1 MASVAPENRDRHPRA
16 SQFADRT
23 LLGLVIIAGTGSA
36 LLLMFLLES
45 PLFAAGFAAVFLTAF
60 GIAVVVTRRRPSAVK
75 TTAGPDRALI
85 RATIEGAGMPVAV
98 TDRHGILV
106 AANSIFERDF
116 VGAPTPP
123 VLPFAED
130 GVERLTHAGRTAWRD
145 GRGNAPVLKTPQGS
159 YDAIV
164 ERSGEMGDFL
174 IWRFTPATGTDLIA
188 EARRLIESPAGTSLG
203 IAGVMA
209 VLVNGQGRMIAANK
223 VFRQRALGS
232 TQERLRGREFT
243 NILETGE
250 DQLLRIA
257 REGDDGA
264 PLRLVQVPLSTGSHD
279 ADSLLFFLLD
289 ETAASGGTADR
300 ENVHALLGMLPL
312 GLALAERDGRF
323 LYMNEAFRRA
333 AGLDADARPVYPGDL
348 VVDEDKTAVA
358 NAVRR
363 FSNSASISADIAL
376 RLKSQPNE
384 TVAMTVAGASGLGN
398 AAVLLSLKDNSEDEK
413 LKRQVAQAT
422 KMQAVGQLAGGVA
435 HDFNNIL
442 TAIIGHCDLMLL
454 RHTPGDSDYDDI
466 QQVKSNSNR
475 AAGLTRQLLA
485 FSRQQTL
492 RPQILQLPDVVSE
505 VSNLL
510 KRLLGETVALE
521 IHHGR
526 NLGAIRADP
535 GQLEQVIVNLSVNA
549 RDAIQSSPKNG
560 GRGTLTLET
569 FAVSGAEVDVMGH
582 EIMPSTEYTAFRVTD
597 TGVGIDADSLTK
609 IFEPF
614 YTTKEVGK
622 GTGLGLSTV
631 YGIVKQSGG
640 YIFAD
645 SEVGKGTAF
654 TIYLPVH
661 RGDHGEK
668 SELAFSQGAGRV
680 KLETP
685 PQPAPQSTAETWG
698 SGTILVVEDEDMV
711 RAVAERAL
719 TRQGYS
725 VVTAEDG
732 EDALEIIAE
741 RTDFD
746 LILSDVVMPG
756 MDGPAMARELRETLP
771 HIPILF
777 MSGYAEEQLRKSI
790 DIEQVHFIPKPFSV
804 QQLAE
809 AVGSILNKAE

>member
-1 MASVAPENRDRHPRA
+1 MASLAPDSRDRHPTVRH
-16 SQFADRT
+16 FADR
-23 LLGLVIIAGTGSA
+23 LLLAIVILAGIGSA
-36 LLLMFLLES
+36 LMLMFLLES
-45 PLFAAGFAAVFLTAF
+45 PLFAAGFGALFVAAVGVAF
-60 GIAVVVTRRRPSAVK
+60 VAARRPQSQIAVER
-75 TTAGPDRALI
+75 GPDRALI
-85 RATIEGAGMPVAV
+85 RTAIEGAQTPVAV

-106 AANSIFERDF
+106 VANSPFEKDF
-116 VGAPTPP
+116 RQNPTPP
-123 VLPFAED
+123 AMPFADD
-130 GVERLTHAGRTAWRD
+130 GVERLTNAGRTAWRD
-145 GRGNAPVLKTPQGS
+145 GRGSAAALKTPQGG

-164 ERSGEMGDFL
+164 ERGGEHGDYL
-174 IWRFTPATGTDLIA
+174 IWRFLPTSSSDLVG
-188 EARRLIESPAGTSLG
+188 EARRLLESGAGIAMGL
-203 IAGVMA
+203 AGVMGI
-209 VLVNGQGRMIAANK
+209 LVDGTGRMIAANR
-223 VFRQRALGS
+223 VFRQRVLGS

-243 NILETGE
+243 GCLETGE
-250 DQLLRIA
+250 DGLLRVA
-257 REGDDGA
+257 REGESGA
-264 PLRLVQVPLSTGSHD
+264 PLRLVQVPMAPDSD
-279 ADSLLFFLLD
+279 AGGPLLFFLLD
-289 ETAASGGTADR
+289 EIAGPGRATDSA
-300 ENVHALLGMLPL
+300 NIHALLGMLPL

-323 LYMNEAFRRA
+323 LYINEAFRRA
-333 AGLDADARPVYPGDL
+333 AGLADNAQPVYPGDL

-363 FSNSASISADIAL
+363 FANSASISADIAL
-376 RLKSQPNE
+376 RLRHKPEE
-384 TVAMTVAGASGLGN
+384 TVAMTVAGAPGLGD

-466 QQVKSNSNR
+466 QQIKSNSNR

-510 KRLLGETVALE
+510 KRLLGETVSLE

-526 NLGAIRADP
+526 NLGAVRADP
-535 GQLEQVIVNLSVNA
+535 GQLEQVIVNLAVNA
-549 RDAIQSSPKNG
+549 RDAIQARTDG
-560 GRGTLTLET
+560 DGRGTLTLET
-569 FAVSGAEVDVMGH
+569 FAVSPAEVVAMDH
-582 EIMPSTEYTAFRVTD
+582 DAMPSSDYTAFRLTD
-597 TGVGIDADSLTK
+597 TGTGIAPDAIGK

-640 YIFAD
+640 YIFAE
-645 SEVGKGTAF
+645 SELGKGTAF

-661 RGDHGEK
+661 RGDTETVATPQERPETRAK
-668 SELAFSQGAGRV
+668 PAVVAPSE
-680 KLETP
+680 
-685 PQPAPQSTAETWG
+685 PAPDAWG
-698 SGTILVVEDEDMV
+698 SGSVLVVEDEDMV

-741 RTDFD
+741 RQDFD

-756 MDGPAMARELRETLP
+756 MDGPTMARELRGTLP
-771 HIPILF
+771 DIPILF

-790 DIEQVHFIPKPFSV
+790 DIEQVHFLPKPFSV
-804 QQLAE
+804 QQLTE
-809 AVGSILNKAE
+809 AVQSILREDDS

>member
-1 MASVAPENRDRHPRA
+1 MASLAPDSRDRHPAARRLI
-16 SQFADRT
+16 DGT
-23 LLGLVIIAGTGSA
+23 LLAIVVLAGIGSA
-36 LLLMFLLES
+36 VLLMFLLES
-45 PLFAAGFAAVFLTAF
+45 PLFAAGFGALFVAALGVALVA
-60 GIAVVVTRRRPSAVK
+60 TRRRPAD
-75 TTAGPDRALI
+75 AAAARGPDRALI
-85 RATIEGAGMPVAV
+85 RAAIEGAGTPVAV
-98 TDRHGILV
+98 TDRQGLLV
-106 AANSIFERDF
+106 VANSLFEKDF
-116 VGAPTPP
+116 RGAPTPP
-123 VLPFAED
+123 ALPFGAE
-130 GVERLTHAGRTAWRD
+130 GIERLTTAGRTAWRD
-145 GRGNAPVLKTPQGS
+145 GRGTAAALKTPQGV

-164 ERSGEMGDFL
+164 ERGGEQDDYL
-174 IWRFTPATGTDLIA
+174 IWRFTPAAGTDMVG
-188 EARRLIESPAGTSLG
+188 EARRLLEGTAGGALG
-203 IAGVMA
+203 IAGVMS
-209 VLVNGQGRMIAANK
+209 VLVDGGGRMIAANP

-232 TQERLRGREFT
+232 TQERLRGRDFT
-243 NILETGE
+243 DCLETGE
-250 DQLLRIA
+250 DGTLRIA
-257 REGDDGA
+257 GEGGGGP
-264 PLRLVQVPLSTGSHD
+264 PLRLVQVPIPTGSEEGD
-279 ADSLLFFLLD
+279 PLLFFLLD
-289 ETAASGGTADR
+289 EIPGSGRATDSADI
-300 ENVHALLGMLPL
+300 HALLGMLPL

-323 LYMNEAFRRA
+323 LYINSAFRRA
-333 AGLDADARPVYPGDL
+333 AGLADDAQPVYPGDL

-363 FSNSASISADIAL
+363 FANSASISADIAL
-376 RLKSQPNE
+376 RLRHRPEE
-384 TVAMTVAGASGLGN
+384 TVAMTVAGAPGLGE

-466 QQVKSNSNR
+466 QQIKSNSNR

-510 KRLLGETVALE
+510 KRLLGETVSLD

-526 NLGAIRADP
+526 NLGPVRADP
-535 GQLEQVIVNLSVNA
+535 GQLEQVIVNLAVNA
-549 RDAIQSSPKNG
+549 RDAIQSREDG
-560 GRGTLTLET
+560 EGRGTLTLET
-569 FAVSGAEVDVMGH
+569 FAVSASAVEAMGHDVM
-582 EIMPSTEYTAFRVTD
+582 PATDYTAFRLTD
-597 TGVGIDADSLTK
+597 TGIGIAPEALGK

-661 RGDHGEK
+661 RGDAAGV
-668 SELAFSQGAGRV
+668 SDPPAGAAR
-680 KLETP
+680 P
-685 PQPAPQSTAETWG
+685 SPAPADPSPSPAADSWA
-698 SGTILVVEDEDMV
+698 SGTVLVVEDEDMV

-732 EDALEIIAE
+732 EDALRIIAE
-741 RTDFD
+741 RRDFD

-756 MDGPAMARELRETLP
+756 MDGPAMAAELREIMP
-771 HIPILF
+771 DVPILF
-777 MSGYAEEQLRKSI
+777 MSGYAEEQLRQSI
-790 DIEQVHFIPKPFSV
+790 DIERVHFLPKPFSV
-804 QQLAE
+804 QQLAD
-809 AVGSILNKAE
+809 AVRDIMQAVAR

>member
-1 MASVAPENRDRHPRA
+1 MATVAPESRDRHPKA
-16 SQFADRT
+16 SQFADRS
-23 LLGLVIIAGTGSA
+23 LIGLVILVGIGSA
-36 LLLMFLLES
+36 VSMMFLLES
-45 PLFAAGFAAVFLTAF
+45 PLFAAGFMALFLSAL
-60 GIAVVVTRRRPSAVK
+60 GIAMIATRRRPQAAEAA
-75 TTAGPDRALI
+75 AGPDRALL
-85 RATIEGAGMPVAV
+85 RVAIEGAGMPVAV
-98 TDRHGILV
+98 TDRQGILI
-106 AANSIFERDF
+106 AANSGFERDF
-116 VGAPTPP
+116 KGIPTPP
-123 VLPFAED
+123 ALPFADD
-130 GVERLTHAGRTAWRD
+130 GVERLTQAGRTAWRD
-145 GRGNAPVLKTPQGS
+145 GRGNAAALKTPHGG
-159 YDAIV
+159 YDATV
-164 ERSGEMGDFL
+164 ERGGEKGDFL
-174 IWRFTPATGTDLIA
+174 IWRFAPAIETDLIA
-188 EARRLIESPAGTSLG
+188 EARRLIESAAGTTLG
-203 IAGVMA
+203 MAGVMA
-209 VLVNGQGRMIAANK
+209 ALVDGKGKMLAANQ
-223 VFRQRALGS
+223 VFRRRALGS
-232 TQERLRGREFT
+232 TQERLRGRAFT
-243 NILETGE
+243 DILETGE

-257 REGDDGA
+257 REGDGGA
-264 PLRLVQVPLSTGSHD
+264 PLRLVQVPLAGESQGN
-279 ADSLLFFLLD
+279 APLLFFLLD
-289 ETAASGGTADR
+289 EVPGAGAPADR
-300 ENVHALLGMLPL
+300 ENIHALLGMLPL

-333 AGLDADARPVYPGDL
+333 AGLEEQARPVYPGDL

-363 FSNSASISADIAL
+363 FSNSTSISADIAL
-376 RLKSQPNE
+376 RLKSQPEE
-384 TVAMTVAGASGLGN
+384 TVAMTVASASGLGD

-510 KRLLGETVALE
+510 KRLLGETVTLE

-535 GQLEQVIVNLSVNA
+535 GQLEQVIVNLAVNA
-549 RDAIQSSPKNG
+549 RDAIQASEKGG

-569 FAVSGAEVDVMGH
+569 FSVSGAEVDMMGH
-582 EIMPSTEYTAFRVTD
+582 EIMPSTEYTAFRLTD
-597 TGVGIDADSLTK
+597 TGIGIDPDSLTK

-645 SEVGKGTAF
+645 SEVGKGTTF

-661 RGDHGEK
+661 RGDVDEK
-668 SELAFSQGAGRV
+668 AELASGQMASREKPKAPSQPS
-680 KLETP
+680 P
-685 PQPAPQSTAETWG
+685 PPAAEPWG
-698 SGTILVVEDEDMV
+698 SGTVLVVEDEDMV

-732 EDALEIIAE
+732 EIALDIVAE
-741 RTDFD
+741 RKDFD

-790 DIEQVHFIPKPFSV
+790 DIERVHFLPKPFSV

-809 AVGSILNKAE
+809 AVGAILNKEK

>member
-1 MASVAPENRDRHPRA
+1 MATVAPESRDRHPKA
-16 SQFADRT
+16 SLFADRS
-23 LLGLVIIAGTGSA
+23 LLGLVIAAGIGSA

-45 PLFAAGFAAVFLTAF
+45 PLFAAGFAALFLSAF
-60 GIAVVVTRRRPSAVK
+60 GIAMIVTRRRPFAIAE
-75 TTAGPDRALI
+75 TIGPDRALI
-85 RATIEGAGMPVAV
+85 RATIEGAGMPIVV
-98 TDRHGILV
+98 TDRQGMLV
-106 AANSIFERDF
+106 AANSFFEKDF
-116 VGAPTPP
+116 LGAPTPP
-123 VLPFAED
+123 ALPFGED

-145 GRGNAPVLKTPQGS
+145 GRGNAPALKTPQGS

-164 ERSGEMGDFL
+164 ERGGEKSDFL
-174 IWRFTPATGTDLIA
+174 IWRFAPATGIDMIS
-188 EARRLIESPAGTSLG
+188 EAHRMVESPAGNALG

-209 VLVNGQGRMIAANK
+209 VLVNGQGQMVAANR

-243 NILETGE
+243 NILESGE
-250 DQLLRIA
+250 DQLLRMA
-257 REGDDGA
+257 REGEGGA
-264 PLRLVQVPLSTGSHD
+264 PLRLVQVPLPTGSQD

-289 ETAASGGTADR
+289 EVVGSGGTTDR
-300 ENVHALLGMLPL
+300 ENIHALLGMLPL

-333 AGLDADARPVYPGDL
+333 AGLEDDSRPVYPGDL

-376 RLKSQPNE
+376 RLKSQPDE
-384 TVAMTVAGASGLGN
+384 MVAMTVAGASGLGD

-510 KRLLGETVALE
+510 KRLLGETVVLE
-521 IHHGR
+521 IRHGR

-535 GQLEQVIVNLSVNA
+535 GQLEQVIVNLAVNA
-549 RDAIQSSPKNG
+549 RDAIQSSENGG

-569 FAVSGAEVDVMGH
+569 FAVSSAEVEAMGH
-582 EIMPSTEYTAFRVTD
+582 EIMPPTEYTAFRVTD
-597 TGVGIDADSLTK
+597 TGIGIEPDSLAK

-614 YTTKEVGK
+614 YTTKEIGK

-645 SEVGKGTAF
+645 SEVGEGTAF

-661 RGDHGEK
+661 RGEVDES
-668 SELAFSQGAGRV
+668 SELASAQIESKAKSNARAQSS
-680 KLETP
+680 
-685 PQPAPQSTAETWG
+685 PQPATEPWG

-719 TRQGYS
+719 TRQGYN

-732 EDALEIIAE
+732 EVALEIIAE
-741 RTDFD
+741 RKDFD

-756 MDGPAMARELRETLP
+756 MDGPTMARQLRETLP

-777 MSGYAEEQLRKSI
+777 MSGYAEEQLRQSI
-790 DIEQVHFIPKPFSV
+790 NIEQVHFLPKPFSV
-804 QQLAE
+804 QQLAD
-809 AVGSILNKAE
+809 AVGSILNKAQ

>member
-1 MASVAPENRDRHPRA
+1 MASVTPENRDRHPKA

-23 LLGLVIIAGTGSA
+23 LLGLVVLAGVASA
-36 LLLMFLLES
+36 VLLMFLLES
-45 PLFAAGFAAVFLTAF
+45 PLFAAGFAALFLTAL
-60 GIAVVVTRRRPSAVK
+60 GIALVATRRRPSIAAA
-75 TTAGPDRALI
+75 TIGPDRALI
-85 RATIEGAGMPVAV
+85 RATIEGAGMPIVV
-98 TDRHGILV
+98 TDRQGMLV
-106 AANSIFERDF
+106 AANALFERDF
-116 VGAPTPP
+116 RGAPTPP
-123 VLPFAED
+123 AMPFAAD
-130 GVERLTHAGRTAWRD
+130 GAERLTHAGRTAWRD
-145 GRGNAPVLKTPQGS
+145 GRGSAPALRTPQGS
-159 YDAIV
+159 YDVIV
-164 ERSGEMGDFL
+164 ERGGEKGDFL
-174 IWRFTPATGTDLIA
+174 IWHFAPAAGADMVG
-188 EARRLIESPAGTSLG
+188 EARRMIESPAGNAIG
-203 IAGVMA
+203 MAGVMA
-209 VLVNGQGRMIAANK
+209 VLVNGNGQMIAANQ
-223 VFRQRALGS
+223 VFRQRVLGS
-232 TQERLRGREFT
+232 TQEPLRGHEFT
-243 NILETGE
+243 NYLETGK

-257 REGDDGA
+257 RDGEDGA
-264 PLRLVQVPLSTGSHD
+264 PLRLIQVPLPTGPKE
-279 ADSLLFFLLD
+279 ADSLLFFLFD
-289 ETAASGGTADR
+289 EVAGSGGNTDT
-300 ENVHALLGMLPL
+300 ENIHALLGMLPL

-323 LYMNEAFRRA
+323 LYLNKAFRRA
-333 AGLDADARPVYPGDL
+333 AGLGDDAQPVYPGDL

-363 FSNSASISADIAL
+363 FSNNGSISADIAL
-376 RLKSQPNE
+376 RLKHQPDE

-442 TAIIGHCDLMLL
+442 TAIIGYCDLMLL

-510 KRLLGETVALE
+510 QRLLGETVALE

-526 NLGAIRADP
+526 NLGSVRADP
-535 GQLEQVIVNLSVNA
+535 GQLEQVIVNLAVNA
-549 RDAIQSSPKNG
+549 RDAVQSRDDSDG
-560 GRGTLTLET
+560 GGTLTLET
-569 FAVSGAEVDVMGH
+569 FAVSAAEVDAMGH
-582 EIMPSTEYTAFRVTD
+582 EIMPSTDYTAFRLTD
-597 TGVGIDADSLTK
+597 TGIGIEPDSLSK

-654 TIYLPVH
+654 SVYLPVH
-661 RGDHGEK
+661 RGEAGDGSETTNVKRK
-668 SELAFSQGAGRV
+668 SQAASPAS
-680 KLETP
+680 
-685 PQPAPQSTAETWG
+685 PQKASEPWG

-732 EDALEIIAE
+732 EDALKVIREHE
-741 RTDFD
+741 GFD

-756 MDGPAMARELRETLP
+756 MDGPTMARKLRETLP
-771 HIPILF
+771 QIPILF
-777 MSGYAEEQLRKSI
+777 MSGYAEEQLRESI
-790 DIEQVHFIPKPFSV
+790 DIAQVHFLPKPFSV
-804 QQLAE
+804 QQLTD
-809 AVGSILNKAE
+809 AVGAILNNAPGS

>member
-1 MASVAPENRDRHPRA
+1 MATVASESRDRHPKA
-16 SQFADRT
+16 SQFADHS
-23 LLGLVIIAGTGSA
+23 LVGLVLIAGIGSA
-36 LLLMFLLES
+36 LLLMFLLQS
-45 PLFAAGFAAVFLTAF
+45 PLFAAGFAALFVSAF
-60 GIAVVVTRRRPSAVK
+60 GIAMIVTRRRPLTTGSAF
-75 TTAGPDRALI
+75 TPDRALI
-85 RATIEGAGMPVAV
+85 RAAIEVAGMPIVV
-98 TDRHGILV
+98 TDRQGLLV
-106 AANSIFERDF
+106 AANTLFERDF
-116 VGAPTPP
+116 RGAPTPP
-123 VLPFAED
+123 ALPFSDD
-130 GVERLTHAGRTAWRD
+130 GAERLTHAGRTAWRD
-145 GRGNAPVLKTPQGS
+145 GRGTAPALTTPQGR
-159 YDAIV
+159 YDGIV
-164 ERSGEMGDFL
+164 ERGGEKGDFL
-174 IWRFTPATGTDLIA
+174 IWRFASATGTDMIG
-188 EARRLIESPAGTSLG
+188 EARRMIESAAGNALG
-203 IAGVMA
+203 LAGVMA
-209 VLVNGQGRMIAANK
+209 ALVNGQGQMIAANQ

-232 TQERLRGREFT
+232 TQERLRGRAFT
-243 NILETGE
+243 EILETG
-250 DQLLRIA
+250 DDHLLRIA
-257 REGDDGA
+257 REGEGGS
-264 PLRLVQVPLSTGSHD
+264 PLRLVQVPLSAGSQD
-279 ADSLLFFLLD
+279 AESILFFLLD
-289 ETAASGGTADR
+289 EIPGSGGAADR
-300 ENVHALLGMLPL
+300 ENIHALLGMLPL

-333 AGLDADARPVYPGDL
+333 AGLDEDSRPVYPGDL

-376 RLKSQPNE
+376 RLKSQPDE
-384 TVAMTVAGASGLGN
+384 TVAMTVAGASGLGD

-454 RHTPGDSDYDDI
+454 RHTPGDGDYDDI

-510 KRLLGETVALE
+510 KRLLDETVTLE
-521 IHHGR
+521 IRHGR

-535 GQLEQVIVNLSVNA
+535 GQLEQVIVNLAVNA
-549 RDAIQSSPKNG
+549 RDAIQSSEQNR
-560 GRGTLTLET
+560 GRGALTLET
-569 FAVSGAEVDVMGH
+569 FAVSSAEVDAMGH
-582 EIMPSTEYTAFRVTD
+582 EIMPSTEYTAFCVTD
-597 TGVGIDADSLTK
+597 TGIGIEPDALSK

-645 SEVGKGTAF
+645 SEPGKGTAF

-661 RGDHGEK
+661 RGEVGENA
-668 SELAFSQGAGRV
+668 ELASAPVTTKAKQKEPAAA
-680 KLETP
+680 TP
-685 PQPAPQSTAETWG
+685 KPAAEPWG
-698 SGTILVVEDEDMV
+698 TGTILVVEDEDMV

-732 EDALEIIAE
+732 EIALEIIAE
-741 RTDFD
+741 RQDFD

-790 DIEQVHFIPKPFSV
+790 NIEQVHFLPKPFSV
-804 QQLAE
+804 QQLAD
-809 AVGSILNKAE
+809 AVGSILSKVK

>member
-1 MASVAPENRDRHPRA
+1 MATVAPESRDRHPKA

-23 LLGLVIIAGTGSA
+23 LVGLVIIAGIGSA

-45 PLFAAGFAAVFLTAF
+45 PLFAAGFAALFLSAL
-60 GIAVVVTRRRPSAVK
+60 GIAMVMTRRRPLAAAAI
-75 TTAGPDRALI
+75 TGPDRALI
-85 RATIEGAGMPVAV
+85 RAAIEGAGTPIVV
-98 TDRHGILV
+98 TDRQGILV
-106 AANSIFERDF
+106 AANSVFEKDF
-116 VGAPTPP
+116 HGAPTPP
-123 VLPFAED
+123 SLPFGEE

-145 GRGNAPVLKTPQGS
+145 GQGNAPALKTPQGS
-159 YDAIV
+159 YDAFV
-164 ERSGEMGDFL
+164 ERGGEKGDFL
-174 IWRFTPATGTDLIA
+174 IWRFAPATGTDLIGD
-188 EARRLIESPAGTSLG
+188 ARRMIESPAGNALG

-209 VLVNGQGRMIAANK
+209 VLVNGKGQMIAANQ

-232 TQERLRGREFT
+232 TQERLRTREFT
-243 NILETGE
+243 DILETGE
-250 DQLLRIA
+250 DHLLRIA
-257 REGDDGA
+257 REGEGGA
-264 PLRLVQVPLSTGSHD
+264 PLRLVQVPLPTGSQD
-279 ADSLLFFLLD
+279 SESLLFFLLD
-289 ETAASGGTADR
+289 EIPGSGGSADR
-300 ENVHALLGMLPL
+300 ENIHALLGMLPL

-333 AGLDADARPVYPGDL
+333 AGLDDDARPVYPGDL

-376 RLKSQPNE
+376 RLKSQPDE
-384 TVAMTVAGASGLGN
+384 TVAMTVAGASGLGD

-413 LKRQVAQAT
+413 LKRQVSQAT

-454 RHTPGDSDYDDI
+454 RHTPGDGDYDDI

-510 KRLLGETVALE
+510 KRLLDETVTLE
-521 IHHGR
+521 IRHGR

-535 GQLEQVIVNLSVNA
+535 GQLEQVIVNLAVNA
-549 RDAIQSSPKNG
+549 RDAIQSSQKDG

-569 FAVSGAEVDVMGH
+569 FAVSSAEVEAMGH

-597 TGVGIDADSLTK
+597 TGIGIDPDSLSK

-645 SEVGKGTAF
+645 SELGKGTVF

-661 RGDHGEK
+661 RGEIDENA
-668 SELAFSQGAGRV
+668 ELASGPVTSKARQKVPVRTSPNV
-680 KLETP
+680 
-685 PQPAPQSTAETWG
+685 SAEPWG

-732 EDALEIIAE
+732 EAALEIIAE

-756 MDGPAMARELRETLP
+756 MDGPTMARELRETLP

-790 DIEQVHFIPKPFSV
+790 NIEQVHFLPKPFSV

-809 AVGSILNKAE
+809 AVGSILSKAK